1 MQYLIE
7 ILFKIYLFTIGISA
21 GTKLLKD
28 NLANSKIENQGYKIN
43 KDQREIKT
51 IIYDYI
57 KEYIYTLVPIKNI
70 KIAKELLFES
80 DKKYTRKRLE
90 KLKKNGRIIENKI
103 EEQEEKPKTNKI
115 LKETKEVKKQNDISQ
130 YIKEIEISKD
140 IYFLNEIKITFNN
153 KSKELRKRYFILVD
167 LYKKTT
173 DKNKKR
179 DIKAELEKLCNRVKL
194 YDQIYFSARNRI
206 KELQPIKQ
214 NIKTKHNALS

>member
-70 KIAKELLFES
+70 KISKELLFES

-179 DIKAELEKLCNRVKL
+179 DIKDELEKLCNRVKL
-194 YDQIYFSARNRI
+194 YDQIYVSARNRI